1 MRKPYMRE
9 LQARLL
15 GAATDQPGALRQLAT
30 DNSIVTA
37 EPMAIVYPANTA
49 DVRKTVQFAA
59 DHISSTN
66 PTPVIA
72 RGLGMG
78 LSGGAVA
85 SAIQIVLPAHMNK
98 ILKLDKRTVTVQSG
112 VTFRTLE
119 QTLMSHGRHI
129 PCLPLNLDG
138 TTIGGAVAEESPGLH
153 AVKYGSI
160 RQYVRGLKVVL
171 SDGSLI
177 ETKPLTARQL
187 RARKGL
193 TTLEGQ
199 IYRDIDNILLDHE
212 ELIRAATPKLP
223 YNNLG
228 FALEKVRRGNMFDLS
243 QLFIGS
249 GGALGIIT
257 EITLSTYVY
266 NPRTTLVV
274 GYFSATAQA
283 LEAAS
288 RVVKLKPSALEL
300 ADRGLLE
307 AVSISHPGFLDGLL
321 PNDEPT
327 TALLVQF
334 DNMSQLGQ
342 RVASTRAE
350 NILKRNGATIRTARD
365 PLEQVALWKLRSAAA
380 QYLEPPGSNQA
391 ISFMEGAVVP
401 SAKLSELLTKTTHL
415 LGSHDLTAAIW
426 GHVGDGNL
434 NFLPRLNLSKKKDTD
449 KLLILMREYT
459 KLIAKLGG
467 TPSGTAGDGLV
478 HGWAI
483 ADIYGDELADL
494 MGKVKDIC
502 DPYTVF
508 SPDHKTH
515 ATLESLKKLLLSN
528 YQFGHHHHQLTLH

>member
-187 RARKGL
+187 RARRGASSLPRPKPP
-193 TTLEGQ
+193 
-199 IYRDIDNILLDHE
+199 RDRSR
-212 ELIRAATPKLP
+212 RARSP
-223 YNNLG
+223 
-228 FALEKVRRGNMFDLS
+228 ALWRAVRR
-243 QLFIGS
+243 
-249 GGALGIIT
+249 
-257 EITLSTYVY
+257 
-266 NPRTTLVV
+266 
-274 GYFSATAQA
+274 
-283 LEAAS
+283 
-288 RVVKLKPSALEL
+288 PSA
-300 ADRGLLE
+300 
-307 AVSISHPGFLDGLL
+307 PG
-321 PNDEPT
+321 
-327 TALLVQF
+327 
-334 DNMSQLGQ
+334 
-342 RVASTRAE
+342 RR
-350 NILKRNGATIRTARD
+350 R
-365 PLEQVALWKLRSAAA
+365 
-380 QYLEPPGSNQA
+380 PP
-391 ISFMEGAVVP
+391 
-401 SAKLSELLTKTTHL
+401 
-415 LGSHDLTAAIW
+415 
-426 GHVGDGNL
+426 
-434 NFLPRLNLSKKKDTD
+434 
-449 KLLILMREYT
+449 
-459 KLIAKLGG
+459 
-467 TPSGTAGDGLV
+467 
-478 HGWAI
+478 
-483 ADIYGDELADL
+483 
-494 MGKVKDIC
+494 
-502 DPYTVF
+502 
-508 SPDHKTH
+508 
-515 ATLESLKKLLLSN
+515 
-528 YQFGHHHHQLTLH
+528 